1 MATVS
6 SAYKV
11 FDYFLKY
18 PPFDFF
24 FLCTQERK
32 KNRDSSQTDVYDLV
46 FCYCRVRLQG
56 FAILIGCN
64 QNMARHLYPCPL
76 SLHHH
81 THLNHYTGMS
91 ILSMNEEMRRL
102 FFDILSRSFI
112 LFYIFPFMSAILYP
126 LPRLLPSFLHYLYL
140 LCWLADTPTDR
151 GKKSPKNYII
161 LKPSKNYFSSSSS
174 HKN

>member
-1 MATVS
+1 M
-6 SAYKV
+6 
-11 FDYFLKY
+11 
-18 PPFDFF
+18 
-24 FLCTQERK
+24 
-32 KNRDSSQTDVYDLV
+32 

-64 QNMARHLYPCPL
+64 QNMARHLYQCPL

-174 HKN
+174 HKNWQHFLKMKKAKVWKGQTETNRTCRTFPQPSEIERLMHYLNF